1 MRGLRW
7 GSVAAAMAVTAGGAA
22 AQTTVCPLET
32 AIRNLRAYT
41 VQFEGK
47 LAEQQQPLLLE
58 LQQISAK
65 AAKPDVPI
73 NQQVSKADVARF
85 QQLREQSLTLQAR
98 SRLSSR
104 HERATNIV

>member
-1 MRGLRW
+1 MRGPRSPPQW
-7 GSVAAAMAVTAGGAA
+7 RSPQAAP

-32 AIRNLRAYT
+32 AIGNLRAYT

-58 LQQISAK
+58 LQQINAK
-65 AAKPDVPI
+65 ATKPDVPI
-73 NQQVSKADVARF
+73 NQQLSKADVARF

-104 HERATNIV
+104 HERAANIV

>member
-1 MRGLRW
+1 LFFKNDFTDRSNCSNRSGT
-7 GSVAAAMAVTAGGAA
+7 VAGAA
-22 AQTTVCPLET
+22 AT
-32 AIRNLRAYT
+32 ARSANT

-58 LQQISAK
+58 LQQINAK
-65 AAKPDVPI
+65 ATKPDVPI
-73 NQQVSKADVARF
+73 NQQLSKADVARF

-104 HERATNIV
+104 HERAANIV